1 MLEVKFPNL
10 NKPESKNQTSFL
22 NQFMNV
28 AIAFHQRV
36 SSVFLPTAI
45 KFHYLFNLRDL
56 SNIVQV
62 RSTSNEEILSDR
74 HLLGNVVCFVEKYF
88 HGSGFPSFVYA

>member
-1 MLEVKFPNL
+1 MLETKFSNF
-10 NKPESKNQTSFL
+10 NKIDPKIQTSFL
-22 NQFMNV
+22 NQFISV
-28 AIAFHQRV
+28 AILFHQRV

-62 RSTSNEEILSDR
+62 FKKSI
-74 HLLGNVVCFVEKYF
+74 KK
-88 HGSGFPSFVYA
+88 

>member
-1 MLEVKFPNL
+1 MLETKFPNF
-10 NKPESKNQTSFL
+10 NKIDSKIQTSFL
-22 NQFMNV
+22 NQFISV
-28 AIAFHQRV
+28 AILFHQRV

-62 RSTSNEEILSDR
+62 FENRLRGEKANRRSQTWNRTGPARSKPDR
-74 HLLGNVVCFVEKYF
+74 SF
-88 HGSGFPSFVYA
+88 GS

>member
-1 MLEVKFPNL
+1 MLETKFSNF
-10 NKPESKNQTSFL
+10 NKIDPKIQTSFL
-22 NQFMNV
+22 NQFISV
-28 AIAFHQRV
+28 AILFHQRV

-62 RSTSNEEILSDR
+62 FKKKSI
-74 HLLGNVVCFVEKYF
+74 KK
-88 HGSGFPSFVYA
+88 

>member
-1 MLEVKFPNL
+1 MLETKFPNL
-10 NKPESKNQTSFL
+10 NKIDPKIQISFL
-22 NQFMNV
+22 NQFLAV
-28 AIAFHQRV
+28 AIQFHQRV

-62 RSTSNEEILSDR
+62 LENEERNSLI
-74 HLLGNVVCFVEKYF
+74 
-88 HGSGFPSFVYA
+88 

>member
-1 MLEVKFPNL
+1 MLETKFINF
-10 NKPESKNQTSFL
+10 NKIDSKTQTSFL
-22 NQFMNV
+22 NQFMTV

-36 SSVFLPTAI
+36 ASLFLPTAV

-62 RSTSNEEILSDR
+62 FPKINSV
-74 HLLGNVVCFVEKYF
+74 HLLQFIHRECYLF
-88 HGSGFPSFVYA
+88 HQKMFLLHKIY

>member
-1 MLEVKFPNL
+1 MLETKFSNF
-10 NKPESKNQTSFL
+10 NKFDTKTQMSFL
-22 NQFMNV
+22 NQFMSI
-28 AIAFHQRV
+28 AILFHQRV

-62 RSTSNEEILSDR
+62 FIFESIKQKKKISLIRVFLFS
-74 HLLGNVVCFVEKYF
+74 
-88 HGSGFPSFVYA
+88 

>member
-1 MLEVKFPNL
+1 MLEAKYPNFNKLEVK
-10 NKPESKNQTSFL
+10 SQSSFL

-28 AIAFHQRV
+28 AISFHQRV
-36 SSVFLPTAI
+36 SSVFLPTAM

-62 RSTSNEEILSDR
+62 
-74 HLLGNVVCFVEKYF
+74 
-88 HGSGFPSFVYA
+88 